1 MNAQNLLEFIHQC
14 PSPYYTV
21 RTLAHMLTAAGFQE
35 LDLTDLWE
43 LEPGGRYFVKIYGTT
58 LIGFA
63 VGKKEGPV
71 RIGASHTDFPCFR
84 IKPQPEISKEGYG
97 TLNVEGYGGMIVS
110 TWMDRPL
117 SAAGMVSMAGPDPF
131 HPRMQLIDFKR
142 PVAIIPS
149 LAIHMNRT
157 VNDGYAWNK
166 QKDVLPLAA
175 LGVEKDSGTHFFR
188 SLVAREAGC
197 SETDLLSYELSLYP
211 VEAGCLLGL
220 SDEFIS
226 SPRLDNLTSVKAV
239 ADGLIASDP
248 ESGISVGAF
257 FDHEE
262 VGSRTK
268 QGAGSLIFLQ
278 VLERIYAALGRGLG
292 RGRERLYAD
301 LGAGFMLSVD
311 VAHAFHPNYGDKC
324 DPTHKPVLGGGVV
337 LKESASQS
345 YAGDA
350 EAVGVITGLCR
361 QHGIPCQTF
370 VNRGDI
376 AGGSTLGSIASAL
389 VPIRTMDIGVPL
401 LAMHS
406 ARETMGRADQEALTR
421 LLEVF
426 FA

>member
-268 QGAGSLIFLQ
+268 QGAGSLIFLPPF
-278 VLERIYAALGRGLG
+278 VVYSSSFELG

>member
-197 SETDLLSYELSLYP
+197 SEADLLSYELSLYP
-211 VEAGCLLGL
+211 VEAGCLLGI

-226 SPRLDNLTSVKAV
+226 SPRLDNQTSVKAV

-278 VLERIYAALGRGLG
+278 VLERIYAALG

>member
-278 VLERIYAALGRGLG
+278 VLERIYAALGRG
-292 RGRERLYAD
+292 RERLYAD

>member
-71 RIGASHTDFPCFR
+71 RIGASHTEFPCFR

-278 VLERIYAALGRGLG
+278 VLERIYAALGRG
-292 RGRERLYAD
+292 RERLYAD

>member
-278 VLERIYAALGRGLG
+278 VLERIYAALGRG
-292 RGRERLYAD
+292 RERLYAD

-311 VAHAFHPNYGDKC
+311 VAHAFHP
-324 DPTHKPVLGGGVV
+324 
-337 LKESASQS
+337 AIQ
-345 YAGDA
+345 
-350 EAVGVITGLCR
+350 
-361 QHGIPCQTF
+361 
-370 VNRGDI
+370 
-376 AGGSTLGSIASAL
+376 
-389 VPIRTMDIGVPL
+389 
-401 LAMHS
+401 
-406 ARETMGRADQEALTR
+406 
-421 LLEVF
+421 
-426 FA
+426 

>member
-211 VEAGCLLGL
+211 VEAGCLLGI

-278 VLERIYAALGRGLG
+278 VLERIYAALGRG
-292 RGRERLYAD
+292 RERLYAD

-350 EAVGVITGLCR
+350 EAVAGITGLCR

>member
-197 SETDLLSYELSLYP
+197 SEADLLSYELSLYP
-211 VEAGCLLGL
+211 VEAGCLLGI

-278 VLERIYAALGRGLG
+278 VLERIYAALG

>member
-278 VLERIYAALGRGLG
+278 VLERIYAALGRG
-292 RGRERLYAD
+292 RERLYAD

-389 VPIRTMDIGVPL
+389 VPK
-401 LAMHS
+401 
-406 ARETMGRADQEALTR
+406 
-421 LLEVF
+421 
-426 FA
+426 

>member
-197 SETDLLSYELSLYP
+197 SEADLLSYELSLYP

-278 VLERIYAALGRGLG
+278 VLERIYAALG

>member
-278 VLERIYAALGRGLG
+278 VLERIYAALGRG
-292 RGRERLYAD
+292 RERLYAD

-389 VPIRTMDIGVPL
+389 VPVRTMDIGVLL

>member
-211 VEAGCLLGL
+211 VEAGCLLG
-220 SDEFIS
+220 
-226 SPRLDNLTSVKAV
+226 
-239 ADGLIASDP
+239 
-248 ESGISVGAF
+248 
-257 FDHEE
+257 
-262 VGSRTK
+262 
-268 QGAGSLIFLQ
+268 
-278 VLERIYAALGRGLG
+278 
-292 RGRERLYAD
+292 
-301 LGAGFMLSVD
+301 
-311 VAHAFHPNYGDKC
+311 
-324 DPTHKPVLGGGVV
+324 
-337 LKESASQS
+337 
-345 YAGDA
+345 
-350 EAVGVITGLCR
+350 
-361 QHGIPCQTF
+361 
-370 VNRGDI
+370 
-376 AGGSTLGSIASAL
+376 
-389 VPIRTMDIGVPL
+389 
-401 LAMHS
+401 
-406 ARETMGRADQEALTR
+406 
-421 LLEVF
+421 
-426 FA
+426 

>member
-257 FDHEE
+257 FEHEE

-278 VLERIYAALGRGLG
+278 VLERIYAALGRG
-292 RGRERLYAD
+292 RERLYAD
-301 LGAGFMLSVD
+301 LGAGFMLSVE

>member
-1 MNAQNLLEFIHQC
+1 MNAQNLLEFIQQC

-142 PVAIIPS
+142 PVAVIPS

-197 SETDLLSYELSLYP
+197 SEADLLSYELSFYP
-211 VEAGCLLGL
+211 VEAGCLLGI

-278 VLERIYAALGRGLG
+278 VLERIYAALG

-389 VPIRTMDIGVPL
+389 VPVRTMDIGVPL